1 MQTVTMIV
9 LVLYLNGSP
18 IEFMGHHETA
28 NGWERMGISG
38 CLAMKRTLRRNGF
51 KSNASGTTR
60 YSCESRKVK
69 VGPNYEGKEIVKEL
83 L

>member
-1 MQTVTMIV
+1 MQIVTMIV
-9 LVLYLNGSP
+9 LVLYVNGSP

-28 NGWERMGISG
+28 NGWERMGIAG
-38 CLAMKRTLRRNGF
+38 CLTTKRTLRRNGF
-51 KSNASGTTR
+51 RSNASGTTR

>member
-1 MQTVTMIV
+1 METVTMIV
-9 LVLYLNGSP
+9 LVLYLTGSP

-28 NGWERMGISG
+28 NGWERMGIAG
-38 CLAMKRTLRRNGF
+38 CLTMKRTLRRNGF
-51 KSNASGTTR
+51 KSNAAGTTR